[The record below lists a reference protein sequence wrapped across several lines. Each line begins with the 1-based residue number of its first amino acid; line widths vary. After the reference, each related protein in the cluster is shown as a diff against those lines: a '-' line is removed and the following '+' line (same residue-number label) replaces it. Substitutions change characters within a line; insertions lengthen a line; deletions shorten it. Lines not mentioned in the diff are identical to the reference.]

1 MGRVS
6 EVVAQSTIDRV
17 SDELRYDNDYEP
29 RHHHAG
35 PAYEY
40 LRINGANADPRDRT
54 RAKVPSIKFAGT
66 DAQLQEEF
74 DKRNDEVMVR
84 ELSRPGKLDVNIYK
98 LEVKQRQQIDK
109 LRREL
114 ERQLRIAQTIREYVK

>member
-17 SDELRYDNDYEP
+17 SDELRYDHNEP
-29 RHHHAG
+29 RHRHAG

-40 LRINGANADPRDRT
+40 LRINGANADPCDRT

-66 DAQLQEEF
+66 DEQLQEEF
-74 DKRNDEVMVR
+74 DKRNYRVMVATF
-84 ELSRPGKLDVNIYK
+84 SRPEKLDVSIYK
-98 LEVKQRQQIDK
+98 LEVRQRQQIDK
-109 LRREL
+109 LRHEL
-114 ERQLRIAQTIREYVK
+114 ERQLMVAQTIAEYAK